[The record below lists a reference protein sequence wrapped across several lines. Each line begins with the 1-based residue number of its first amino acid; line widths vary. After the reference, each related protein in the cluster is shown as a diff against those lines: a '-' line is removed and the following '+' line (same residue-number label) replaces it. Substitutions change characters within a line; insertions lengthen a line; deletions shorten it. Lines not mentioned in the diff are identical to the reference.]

1 MQYFDEADDKF
12 ERIGKV
18 IGDVCAV
25 AVYVFV
31 LIFVFSHFT

>member
-25 AVYVFV
+25 AVYVSLAAF
-31 LIFVFSHFT
+31 FAA